1 MRRGVIMEHHLEFGT
16 GSATERPQPRVA
28 ARV

>member
-1 MRRGVIMEHHLEFGT
+1 MEHHLEFGT
-16 GSATERPQPRVA
+16 GSATERPQPQVA